1 MALVTDAL
9 VCPGQS
15 LEPILQSIT
24 VEEPRPDEAIVE
36 IHAVGVCHT
45 DVACMHG
52 KIPTNLPA
60 VLGHED
66 AGVVLKVGS
75 KLLGFSE
82 GDKVL
87 LSFNSC
93 GSCQDCRLG
102 YTSYYSGAKLSSHFF
117 GQSSF
122 AEIALVSGRCMVKV
136 PESTNLA
143 LFAPLVCGIQTGA
156 GTVLNTL
163 DVKEDQSLAAFGVG
177 AVGLSCIMAA
187 KLRADSPII
196 TIDVNQ
202 ARLELAKELGAT
214 NTILSG
220 DKTLDVPEE
229 IRRISGGNGVFRAAD
244 CSGIPVVIE
253 QMIKSLG
260 SRGKATTV
268 GLPAPGV
275 CAKIDIF
282 AHIVKGTHYIGSC
295 EGDSDPS
302 KMIPYLIHE
311 QTHGN
316 FPLDKIVTLCSGK
329 DYKKEFEDIQS
340 GKVVKGV
347 LRWVEDSPLD
357 VN

>member
-36 IHAVGVCHT
+36 NHAVGVCHT

-60 VLGHED
+60 VLGHEAAKIVD
-66 AGVVLKVGS
+66 WGIRRTVRAMQLKT
-75 KLLGFSE
+75 LGGQREDGTKSLTLT
-82 GDKVL
+82 D
-87 LSFNSC
+87 
-93 GSCQDCRLG
+93 
-102 YTSYYSGAKLSSHFF
+102 SGAKLSSHFF

-187 KLRADSPII
+187 KLRAASPII

-268 GLPAPGV
+268 GSPAPGV

-282 AHIVKGTHYIGSC
+282 SAHC
-295 EGDSDPS
+295 EGD
-302 KMIPYLIHE
+302 
-311 QTHGN
+311 
-316 FPLDKIVTLCSGK
+316 TL
-329 DYKKEFEDIQS
+329 YWI
-340 GKVVKGV
+340 
-347 LRWVEDSPLD
+347 L
-357 VN
+357 

>member
-52 KIPTNLPA
+52 KIPTNFPA

-66 AGVVLKVGS
+66 AGVLLKVGS

-102 YTSYYSGAKLSSHFF
+102 YTSYCQSYAAQNFGGQREDGTKSLTLTDSGAKLSSHFF

-122 AEIALVSGRCMVKV
+122 AEIAFVSGRCMVKV
-136 PESTNLA
+136 SESTNLA
-143 LFAPLVCGIQTGA
+143 LFAPLGYGIQTGA

-163 DVKEDQSLAAFGVG
+163 DVKED
-177 AVGLSCIMAA
+177 
-187 KLRADSPII
+187 
-196 TIDVNQ
+196 
-202 ARLELAKELGAT
+202 
-214 NTILSG
+214 
-220 DKTLDVPEE
+220 
-229 IRRISGGNGVFRAAD
+229 
-244 CSGIPVVIE
+244 
-253 QMIKSLG
+253 
-260 SRGKATTV
+260 
-268 GLPAPGV
+268 
-275 CAKIDIF
+275 
-282 AHIVKGTHYIGSC
+282 
-295 EGDSDPS
+295 
-302 KMIPYLIHE
+302 
-311 QTHGN
+311 
-316 FPLDKIVTLCSGK
+316 
-329 DYKKEFEDIQS
+329 
-340 GKVVKGV
+340 
-347 LRWVEDSPLD
+347 
-357 VN
+357 